1 MIIVKLK
8 EFANG
13 KDQKLIDIIESAS
26 GGSTSAGSIAS
37 VANPMGAINRRP
49 SLFGYIP
56 QSTETKRKKNRKSK

>member
-1 MIIVKLK
+1 MKLK
-8 EFANG
+8 EFASD
-13 KDQKLIDIIESAS
+13 KDQKIIDIIESAS

-56 QSTETKRKKNRKSK
+56 EPVQTKRKKSRKSK

>member
-8 EFANG
+8 EFANDRD
-13 KDQKLIDIIESAS
+13 KKIIDIIESAS
-26 GGSTSAGSIAS
+26 GGATSAGSIAS

-56 QSTETKRKKNRKSK
+56 QSTEPKPKKSRKKR

>member
-1 MIIVKLK
+1 MKLK
-8 EFANG
+8 EFAG
-13 KDQKLIDIIESAS
+13 DRDKKIMGIIESAS

-56 QSTETKRKKNRKSK
+56 QPVETKRKKTRKSK